1 MCHLVLL
8 LPAFALPLF
17 WIFPLDIALP
27 LYAVVTG
34 ISFLIYF
41 KLFQAMRREPQT
53 GQEAML
59 GKKGVVLEDIDPEG
73 KIQFAGEVWDA
84 TTTRKRFSKG
94 ELVRIA
100 SIRGLMLLVE
110 EMPTG
115 Q

>member
-59 GKKGVVLEDIDPEG
+59 GTQGVVLEDIDPEG